1 MHKEKTASST
11 LQAVIRRARLSD
23 APQIG
28 GLLRQLGYPVSA
40 RFVHRQLT
48 ALLSDRNEDLLV
60 IEADDTRVIAFLAMH
75 CVPQMA
81 VEGGFARISYLCVDK
96 EMRSKG
102 LGKKLEREACRLAT
116 ERGCDR
122 LELHCHAR
130 RTDAHGF
137 YASQGYTESPNYFV
151 KDFAIRGRQRPFLRS
166 TAPSAGGPT

>member
-1 MHKEKTASST
+1 MHKEKTARSIH
-11 LQAVIRRARLSD
+11 QAVIRRARLSD

-28 GLLRQLGYPVSA
+28 GLLHQLGYPVSA

-60 IEADDTRVIAFLAMH
+60 VEAGDTRVIAFLAMH
-75 CVPQMA
+75 FVPEVT
-81 VEGGFARISYLCVDK
+81 VERGFARISYLCVDK

-102 LGKKLEREACRLAT
+102 LGKRLEREACRLAA

-122 LELHCHAR
+122 IELHCHAR

-137 YASQGYTESPNYFV
+137 YARQGYTESPKYFV
-151 KDFAIRGRQRPFLRS
+151 KRLRGNGKL
-166 TAPSAGGPT
+166 

>member
-1 MHKEKTASST
+1 MTKMQKEKTARSIH
-11 LQAVIRRARLSD
+11 QAVIRRARLSD

-28 GLLRQLGYPVSA
+28 GLLHQLGYPVSA

-60 IEADDTRVIAFLAMH
+60 VEAGDTRVIAFLAMH
-75 CVPQMA
+75 FVPQVA

-102 LGKKLEREACRLAT
+102 LGERLEREACRLAA

-122 LELHCHAR
+122 IELHCHAR

-137 YASQGYTESPNYFV
+137 YARQGYTESPKYFG
-151 KDFAIRGRQRPFLRS
+151 KRLRD
-166 TAPSAGGPT
+166 